1 MLRITGL
8 QEERRLLR
16 RGAEDRPDCGWRRTT
31 EFPRFLPL
39 LQSAETDRL
48 RGISAATLTGM
59 HVGIVGAT
67 GQVGGV
73 VLTLLAERNFPVDT
87 LRLFASARSAGKTI
101 EWQGTD
107 ITIEEAD
114 TADYSGLD
122 IVIFSAGATTSR
134 ELAPKIAAAGGLVID
149 NSSAWRMD
157 PDVPLVVPE
166 ANADALLNIPKGI
179 IANPNCTTMAAIPV
193 LKPLADEAGLEAL
206 VISTY
211 QAVSGAGLSGVDEL
225 DGQLQMVGVNG
236 PSLTFDGRAVPLE
249 AGANFAEPIACNVI
263 PLAGGIVDDGLQ
275 ETSEE
280 QKLRFESRKILGLP
294 DLQVAGTCVRVPVF
308 TGHSLSINARF
319 SRPLSPERAAE
330 LLADAPGVSLT
341 EIPTPLKAA
350 GDDVSL
356 VGRLRVDPTVENGLM
371 LFVSG
376 DNLRK
381 GAALNTIHIAES
393 LLAQGLI

>member
-1 MLRITGL
+1 MFPIGREAVTSAEEWRIGTV
-8 QEERRLLR
+8 
-16 RGAEDRPDCGWRRTT
+16 WRWRQTLGIV
-31 EFPRFLPL
+31 RFSPS
-39 LQSAETDRL
+39 LQSTETQRS
-48 RGISAATLTGM
+48 RGISAASLIGM

-73 VLTLLAERNFPVDT
+73 VLTLLAERNFPVDS

-107 ITIEEAD
+107 ITIEEAV
-114 TADYSGLD
+114 TADYRGLD
-122 IVIFSAGATTSR
+122 IVIFSAGASTSR
-134 ELAPKIAAAGGLVID
+134 ELAPRIAAAGCLVID

-157 PDVPLVVPE
+157 PAVPLVVPE
-166 ANADALLNIPKGI
+166 ANADALRDIPKGI

-225 DGQLQMVGVNG
+225 DGQIQKIGSDG
-236 PSLTFDGRAVPLE
+236 PGLTFDGGAVPLE
-249 AGANFAEPIACNVI
+249 AGANFVEPIACNVV
-263 PLAGGIVDDGLQ
+263 PFAGDIVDDGLQ

-330 LLADAPGVSLT
+330 LLAAAPGVSLT

-356 VGRLRVDPTVENGLM
+356 VGRLRIDPTVENGLM